1 MVEARR
7 GRGAGLA
14 VAALVLLA
22 AGGAAAEG
30 GQPAPRAKLALE
42 HAFGAGAWAA
52 AGTLELKVRPQAA
65 PTAARPAARPTPRGW
80 WAGRCGRTRNIPP

>member
-52 AGTLELKVRPQAA
+52 
-65 PTAARPAARPTPRGW
+65 W
-80 WAGRCGRTRNIPP
+80 WAGAA

>member
-52 AGTLELKVRPQAA
+52 AGTLELEVRPQA
-65 PTAARPAARPTPRGW
+65 PRGGRGG
-80 WAGRCGRTRNIPP
+80 AGRCGRTRNIPP